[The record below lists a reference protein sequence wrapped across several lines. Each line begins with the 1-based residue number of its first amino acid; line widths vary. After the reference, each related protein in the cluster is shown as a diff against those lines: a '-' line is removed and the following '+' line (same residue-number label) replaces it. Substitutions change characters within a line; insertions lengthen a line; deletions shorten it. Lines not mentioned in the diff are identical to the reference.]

1 LRALHTISRVISIVD
16 LRGIAEARLEDAKVL
31 LANGR
36 IDAAA
41 YICGYAIELV
51 LKARI
56 CVTLNWEGFPHERK
70 EFEHLASFKTHRL
83 HVLIALSG
91 QEQRIKDEYLSEWS
105 EVETWDPESRY
116 KAVGLAEV
124 AAIERMITAVETL
137 LKVL

>member
-1 LRALHTISRVISIVD
+1 MHTIPRVISIVD
-16 LRGIAEARLEDAKVL
+16 LRAIAEARLEDARVL
-31 LANGR
+31 LAKGR

-41 YICGYAIELV
+41 YICGYAIELS

-56 CVTLNWEGFPHERK
+56 CATLNWKGFPDQRK
-70 EFEHLASFKTHRL
+70 EFEHFASFKTHKL
-83 HVLIALSG
+83 DVLLALCG
-91 QEQRIKDEYLSEWS
+91 QEQRVKDEYLWEWS

-124 AAIERMITAVETL
+124 AAIERMIIAVETL